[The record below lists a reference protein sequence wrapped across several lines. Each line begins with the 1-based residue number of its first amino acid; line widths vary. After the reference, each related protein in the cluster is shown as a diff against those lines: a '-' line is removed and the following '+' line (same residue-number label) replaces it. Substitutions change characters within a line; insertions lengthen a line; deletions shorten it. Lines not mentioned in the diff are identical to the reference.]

1 MDPTNFDS
9 TSSACTFLQGY
20 NELESLE
27 RPLFSSQDEGDD
39 YERAHGV
46 APPQSHRPAGG
57 RPGGASFSTVGL
69 PTQVDE
75 IRELTV
81 LAKDAAGIM
90 WEMVA
95 MNESGPAAAEM
106 QANAQQLQAQL
117 RGLIGD
123 YQGGD
128 EKLFNEALE
137 ALDMLNSCFFD

>member
-1 MDPTNFDS
+1 MGRNEGASRSHSITFGSGCPSAHAMDPTNLDS

-69 PTQVDE
+69 PTQVGLVE
-75 IRELTV
+75 RMKGNRELCRV
-81 LAKDAAGIM
+81 VGDGIG
-90 WEMVA
+90 
-95 MNESGPAAAEM
+95 SP
-106 QANAQQLQAQL
+106 
-117 RGLIGD
+117 
-123 YQGGD
+123 
-128 EKLFNEALE
+128 
-137 ALDMLNSCFFD
+137 